1 MGGAWIFI
9 FHFLIINQFIH
20 FRTSISFNWSA
31 LNGRL
36 LRVVDGGLCGV
47 MADVIEEDSHA
58 ILGVFNGG
66 QGLPNLGKGLFK
78 V

>member
-58 ILGVFNGG
+58 ILGVEHSKREIPYNIENS
-66 QGLPNLGKGLFK
+66 LKS
-78 V
+78 